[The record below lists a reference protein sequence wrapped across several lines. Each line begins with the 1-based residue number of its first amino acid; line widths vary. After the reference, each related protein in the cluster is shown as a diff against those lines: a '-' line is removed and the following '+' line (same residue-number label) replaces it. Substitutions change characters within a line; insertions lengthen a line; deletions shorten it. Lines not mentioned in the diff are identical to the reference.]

1 MKCSTAISLYCVARP
16 LNTVSNTLHAVE
28 VQRIVLRGQAVNTVS
43 NTLHTVEVQRTV
55 LCGQAVEHGVK

>member
-1 MKCSTAISLYCVARP
+1 VARP